1 MWQKYNYFLEF
12 NGNSLY
18 SRGRHEQAEEQP
30 MSMVDIDALLQE
42 VSADEPSGPNLEYD
56 PEFLEL
62 EQALQ
67 GKPEVQ
73 YGDTITPAVPPE
85 WKVVKR
91 LATEL
96 LERSRDLRLVMALAR
111 AGLALQGMSGLA
123 DCLTLARRLLD
134 ERWDSVHP
142 QLDPDDGM
150 DPMLRINSLAML
162 TDSGFLREVKEATLL
177 MLPGLGPLSLRL
189 LDLSSG
195 EIPTPEG
202 ETKIELHSIEAA
214 AMDANAE
221 QLAAAADAAARAFD
235 AATEM
240 ELTLV
245 RQVGSSQALNLDNLT
260 RMLRRGRDFLNE
272 RMAGTGAPAAEAD
285 GDAQADGGEA
295 PEGEAGAAG
304 GAPRTARAA
313 GISGE
318 ITSRNDVIRMLD
330 KITKYY
336 QQYEPSSPVPLLLER
351 AKRLVPKNFFE
362 IMEDLAPDGM
372 TQLLVISGP
381 RAEDQQQQE
390 Y

>member
-1 MWQKYNYFLEF
+1 
-12 NGNSLY
+12 
-18 SRGRHEQAEEQP
+18 

-42 VSADEPSGPNLEYD
+42 VSSDEPCGPNLEYD

-62 EQALQ
+62 EQASQ

-91 LATEL
+91 LATGL
-96 LERSRDLRLVMALAR
+96 LERSRDLRVVMALAR
-111 AGLALQGMSGLA
+111 AGLALHGMDGLA
-123 DCLTLARRLLD
+123 ESLALARRLLD

-142 QLDPDDGM
+142 QLDPDDDM

-162 TDSGFLREVKEATLL
+162 TDSAFLREVKDAPLL
-177 MLPGLGPLSLRL
+177 MLPGLGPLSMRL
-189 LDLSSG
+189 LELASG

-202 ETKIELHSIEAA
+202 EAKIELHSIEAA
-214 AMDANAE
+214 AMDADGE
-221 QLAAAADAAARAFD
+221 KLAAALDAVSRAFD
-235 AATEM
+235 AATEV

-245 RQVGSSQALNLDNLT
+245 RQVGSSQALNIDGLT
-260 RMLRRGRDFLNE
+260 RTLRRGRDFLAE
-272 RMAGTGAPAAEAD
+272 QQAGAGGAAGQEQGAAEEDDGSEAD
-285 GDAQADGGEA
+285 DEGDAGGDAQAA
-295 PEGEAGAAG
+295 PAG
-304 GAPRTARAA
+304 RRAA
-313 GISGE
+313 RGPAAISGE
-318 ITSRNDVIRMLD
+318 IASRADVIRMLD
-330 KITKYY
+330 KINKYY

-372 TQLLVISGP
+372 TQLLVVSGP
-381 RAEDQQQQE
+381 RPEDQQQQE